1 MMVRHEMEKSEIIEK
16 IVEKKEFSQ
25 IPKEDILKAFEKFD
39 RPGLIDE
46 EKVKLTRDLLRKVF
60 SGFSSKKLLNPTNK
74 SEEEILKKHLS
85 TRERYPYYEEI
96 YERILKN
103 FPKEISIVDLGAG
116 VNGLSYKFF
125 EKIGKNVDYTGV
137 EAIGQIVDLI
147 NDFFKKDKIKGK
159 MSHISLFNLE
169 EIKKIIKK
177 IKKPKILFL
186 FKVVD
191 SLEKFERNYTKT
203 LLKEIVP
210 LAD

>member
-1 MMVRHEMEKSEIIEK
+1 MVRHEMEKSEIIEK

-159 MSHISLFNLE
+159 MFHISLFNLE

-191 SLEKFERNYTKT
+191 SLEKLYSY
-203 LLKEIVP
+203 
-210 LAD
+210 